1 MGIVKTLIEN
11 KYIDVSSRND
21 VSNYICTIYL
31 HCNIAVHMLGPLVM
45 LQ

>member
-11 KYIDVSSRND
+11 KYIDVNSKDD
-21 VSNYICTIYL
+21 VSNYISTMYL
-31 HCNIAVHMLGPLVM
+31 HCNIAVCMLGPLVM